1 MSALDASF
9 FKPLGKQGPPGASNG
24 KRVSGAE
31 TKEKMEEMK
40 KIDEYL
46 GEKDLIDLSTLS
58 SSSVQMKKKE
68 PATPQEDAEKKQ
80 QSMISTLDQKKKE
93 LQKKKETIERI
104 NRELQLLDAPVSKEI
119 ATLRTKLEHYDREL
133 AKATKVRKQKEQ
145 ELLAAIDVVSRLADE
160 KSTVSEKLQMIMVD
174 AEAAKQKKLKELE
187 EQMREVGV

>member
-1 MSALDASF
+1 
-9 FKPLGKQGPPGASNG
+9 
-24 KRVSGAE
+24 
-31 TKEKMEEMK
+31 
-40 KIDEYL
+40 
-46 GEKDLIDLSTLS
+46 
-58 SSSVQMKKKE
+58 
-68 PATPQEDAEKKQ
+68 
-80 QSMISTLDQKKKE
+80 MISTLDQKKKE

-174 AEAAKQKKLKELE
+174 AEAAKKKKLKELE